1 MKKHVIMAFT
11 GGVQSSVCL
20 HWLAH
25 SGEYRV
31 SAFAAN
37 LGQPGKLRMFGE
49 HALSLGADKAH
60 LEDVRDEFCRDYVLP
75 ALKAGAVYGNCY
87 LLSGALARPLIADV
101 MVRLAEDEAC
111 TTVAHGAGPQSSDLA
126 RFEQCIAA
134 LAPDMELIGPGQIP
148 PLQTRQKAVDYARR
162 KDIMPDE
169 KLGPGLHM
177 DRNLWGWAVE
187 VDPLMDTG
195 EELPEEVYQLTTNP
209 HDSPDEPDEV
219 EIGFERGEPV
229 SLDGRDMDLK
239 GLISELNDR
248 AGRHGIG
255 RTQVIEDGVAGIKAR
270 EVYERPAADVLT
282 RAHTALEELVLD
294 YPTLELKKELAR
306 RYGQVVYRGAWFS
319 PVKDALDAFFES
331 TQEHMTGQV
340 TVELYHGSARV
351 LHKNSPMSLYDT
363 ELARREREKGL
374 DGLDVQKMWRL
385 QALPY
390 RVLSRVRG
398 GYHKRGT

>member
-1 MKKHVIMAFT
+1 MKKEVIMAFT

-25 SGEYRV
+25 SGGYRV

-37 LGQPGKLRMFGE
+37 LGQPGSLRRFGE
-49 HALSLGADKAH
+49 HALSLGANMAH
-60 LEDVRDEFCRDYVLP
+60 LEDVRDEFCHDYVLP

-87 LLSGALARPLIADV
+87 LLSGALTRPLIADV

-126 RFEQCIAA
+126 RFEQSIAA
-134 LAPDMELIGPGQIP
+134 LAPDMELIGPGEIP
-148 PLQTRQKAVDYARR
+148 PLQTRQKAVDYARE

-169 KLGPGLHM
+169 KLGPALHM

-195 EELPEEVYQLTTNP
+195 EELPEEVYQLTANP
-209 HDSPDEPDEV
+209 REAPDDPDEV
-219 EIGFERGEPV
+219 EISFEEGAPV
-229 SLDGRDMDLK
+229 ALDGRELSLK
-239 GLISELNDR
+239 DLISELNQR

-255 RTQVIEDGVAGIKAR
+255 RTQVIEDGVSGIKAR
-270 EVYERPAADVLT
+270 EVYERPAAEVLT

-294 YPTLELKKELAR
+294 YPTLELKKQLGR
-306 RYGQVVYRGAWFS
+306 HYGQIVYRGEWFS
-319 PVKDALDAFFES
+319 PLKDALDAFFDS
-331 TQEHMTGQV
+331 TQQHMNGNV
-340 TVELYHGSARV
+340 TMELYHGAAQV
-351 LHKNSPMSLYDT
+351 LRRSSPMSLYDT
-363 ELARREREKGL
+363 DLAQREREKGL

-398 GYHKRGT
+398 GYHNRSK